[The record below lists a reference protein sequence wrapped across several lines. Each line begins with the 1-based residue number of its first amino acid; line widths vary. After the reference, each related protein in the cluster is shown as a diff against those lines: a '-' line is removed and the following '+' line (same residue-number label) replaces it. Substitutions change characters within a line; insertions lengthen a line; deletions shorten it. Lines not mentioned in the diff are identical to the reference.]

1 MSFIHQHPLLN
12 VFLQLLL
19 LRQRP
24 DILPASLFLFS
35 ILLLVNL
42 FIGIGGFLM
51 NFDLLQSILR
61 AVADII
67 STLVFVYLLLLAVN
81 KLNRGL
87 QATIAILGTSAILNI
102 LSLLPLMILSA
113 VKTPLGLAEFILY
126 VLFFWHIIVMGHI
139 FRHTLSVNF
148 PMGLLAALLYVSL
161 AIFIFY
167 FLFPVQ

>member
-1 MSFIHQHPLLN
+1 MSFIHRHPLLS

-24 DILPASLFLFS
+24 DILPASLFLFG

-42 FIGIGGFLM
+42 FIGIGSFLM

-61 AVADII
+61 TVADII
-67 STLVFVYLLLLAVN
+67 SNLAFVYLLLLAVN
-81 KLNRGL
+81 KLNRNL
-87 QATIAILGTSAILNI
+87 QTMIAMLGTSAILNI
-102 LSLLPLMILSA
+102 LSLLPLMVLSA
-113 VKTPLGLAEFILY
+113 VKAPLGLAESMLY
-126 VLFFWHIIVMGHI
+126 ILFFWHIIVMGHI
-139 FRHTLSVNF
+139 FRHALSVSF
-148 PMGLLAALLYVSL
+148 PMGLGVALLYISL